1 MRLCAMDQPSTRNR
15 RRVCHIL
22 VIDDDRT
29 GAQLLI
35 DLLRFADHHGYALE
49 NWQDP
54 IGEIGQKHPD
64 LVIMDVRLQR
74 HHGLDLLRGLRAH
87 PDAAIRGI
95 PVLMTSAQNV
105 SVQCLA
111 AGAAGFLEKP
121 FDTESLFRT
130 IQDIC
135 GG

>member
-1 MRLCAMDQPSTRNR
+1 MRLSAMAQPGRRNR
-15 RRVCHIL
+15 SNVCQIL
-22 VIDDDRT
+22 VIDDDHA

-35 DLLRFADHHGYALE
+35 HLLKFAGRTGYMLE

-54 IGEIGQKHPD
+54 VTEIGQKRPD
-64 LVIMDVRLQR
+64 LVIMDVRLR
-74 HHGLDLLRGLRAH
+74 VCDGLDLLRQLRTH

-95 PVLMTSAQNV
+95 PVLMTSAENV
-105 SVQCLA
+105 SVQCLG

-121 FDTESLFRT
+121 FDTESLFRA
-130 IQDIC
+130 IQEIC